1 MNNNLRNYK
10 DAVDEIKTS
19 DELREKVKSKNVKK
33 KNTGFYKLATVMC
46 ACLIT
51 FSIGALLQHK
61 NLQNIGEVDYNEIK
75 NPEIAVQKTFDLP
88 VIGTLENYK
97 EIAKVVEKEYES
109 KGFGEIFE
117 TMTDSMVS
125 VESSVSDTA
134 TNSVS
139 RGEDYSK
146 TNIQVEGVDEA
157 DIIKTNGK
165 YIFYR
170 NGNKNSQIVVV
181 DTETQEIVNEIN
193 LKKDNTTSEF
203 VREMFIDGDKLIA
216 IISANSVVEVT
227 TKTNIFNSVIDYA
240 PRETYTKAIVYDF
253 SNINDIFVYRT
264 LELEGT
270 YKDSRLINHKLYMI
284 ATNSPSY
291 YDVKDLTAE
300 DIAQGYRDSFVSTE
314 YREKTIN
321 EIYYFPD
328 AKDKTFMNVS
338 VVDIES
344 NKEMQVESFLGA
356 GNTLYMNTENMFIA
370 TTKYM
375 YPNDKEKQGNEF
387 YKTLIYKI
395 SLENGLT
402 YMAQTELDGT
412 IDSQFS
418 MDEYDSNLRIA
429 LTSYKQNEESDN
441 NLYVLDKEL
450 NVIGKVED
458 LAVGEKIYSVRFI
471 GNKGYIVTFKQ
482 IDPLFVIDLSN
493 PEKPEVKG
501 ELKIPGY
508 SSYLHPYDENHIIG
522 IGYDTVSNG
531 FGGVTNSGVKLSLF
545 NISDMSNPVEVGNLI
560 IGDRGTYSLA
570 TDDHKAVMFS
580 KEKNMLA
587 IPINISE
594 DYYTTFRGAM
604 CFEVDLEKGFKEL
617 GRMGS
622 ENSRIYNYPERII
635 YVGDY
640 FYIGNSS
647 NITIYDMKT
656 YEEVK
661 VLEFTSENKYEY
673 ETEIT
678 PAVEPTDASGATT
691 SPYIPTEII
700 EK

>member
-10 DAVDEIKTS
+10 DAVDEIKAS
-19 DELREKVKSKNVKK
+19 DELKENVKSKNVKK

-51 FSIGALLQHK
+51 FSVGVLLQHK
-61 NLQNIGEVDYNEIK
+61 NLQDIGDSKYSVIPQVEEIT
-75 NPEIAVQKTFDLP
+75 QKTFGLP

-97 EIAKVVEKEYES
+97 EIAKVTE
-109 KGFGEIFE
+109 E
-117 TMTDSMVS
+117 TKSSLRDFFLTTDSVMQ
-125 VESSVSDTA
+125 EATTNGITDTA
-134 TNSVS
+134 AKGT
-139 RGEDYSK
+139 YSK
-146 TNIQVEGVDEA
+146 TNVQVEGVDEA

-170 NGNKNSQIVVV
+170 NGNANSNIEVI
-181 DTETQEIVNEIN
+181 DTQTQEIVNEISMQN
-193 LKKDNTTSEF
+193 DKTKSEF
-203 VREMFIDGDKLIA
+203 VREMYIDGEKLIVIVSSNVVVA
-216 IISANSVVEVT
+216 I
-227 TKTNIFNSVIDYA
+227 TNNFESRTMDYA

-253 SNINDIFVYRT
+253 SNIKDIFVYRT
-264 LELEGT
+264 LELEGN
-270 YKDSRLINHKLYMI
+270 YKNSRLINHKLYMI
-284 ATNSPSY
+284 TNNTPGY
-291 YDVKDLTAE
+291 YQIKDLVAE
-300 DIAQGYRDSFVSTE
+300 DLNQNYRDSFVTE
-314 YREKTIN
+314 EYNAKTIN
-321 EIYYFPD
+321 DIYYFPD
-328 AKDKTFMNVS
+328 AKDKSFMNVA
-338 VVDIES
+338 VVDLES
-344 NKEMQVESFLGA
+344 KEEMKVESFLGA
-356 GNTLYMNTENMFIA
+356 GETLYMNTQNMYIA

-375 YPNDKEKQGNEF
+375 YPHDNKKQTNEY

-395 SLENGLT
+395 SLENGGLT
-402 YMAQTELDGT
+402 YVAQAELDGM

-429 LTSYKQNEESDN
+429 LTSFKANEESDN

-450 NVIGKVED
+450 NVIGKIED

-471 GNKGYIVTFKQ
+471 ADKGYVVTFKQ
-482 IDPLFVIDLSN
+482 VDPLFVIDLSN

-531 FGGVTNSGVKLSLF
+531 HGGVTNSGVKLSLF
-545 NISDMSNPVEVGNLI
+545 NISDPANPIEIGNLI
-560 IGDRGTYSLA
+560 IGDRGTYSMA

-587 IPINISE
+587 FPINISE

-604 CFEVDLEKGFKEL
+604 CFEIDLEKGFNEL

-622 ENSRIYNYPERII
+622 KNTKIYSNPERII

-640 FYIGNSS
+640 FYVGNLN
-647 NITIYDMKT
+647 NITIYDMET

-661 VLEFTSENKYEY
+661 VLEFNKSNQYNYYEQ
-673 ETEIT
+673 EKASTV
-678 PAVEPTDASGATT
+678 APTDASGATT
-691 SPYIPTEII
+691 APYIPTEIA
-700 EK
+700 E